1 MIKMRSG
8 WQIVRFAL
16 TGAGIAMVFSCAT
29 AETDDGRPL
38 SEEPSYIAGF
48 GDGCATATEAEKSF
62 STKRVRD
69 NEAYDSDRAYQA
81 GWRAGLLQCERDFDD
96 TTSVGGRILGEG
108 QNY

>member
-1 MIKMRSG
+1 MVKMSSG
-8 WQIVRFAL
+8 WQIVRLGLASVGLAVLFA
-16 TGAGIAMVFSCAT
+16 CAT
-29 AETDDGRPL
+29 AKTEDGRPL

-69 NEAYDSDRAYQA
+69 NEAYDNDRAYRA
-81 GWRAGLLQCERDFDD
+81 GWRAGLLQCERDYDD
-96 TTSVGGRILGEG
+96 ATSVGGRILGED